1 MGRTDSLEILT
12 KQFPLYSE
20 ELGINLSEAS
30 GRFRWF
36 LTSILFGARIGE
48 QVAMN
53 TYRCFEDA
61 GIDTPE
67 RIIEAGWDRLVEVLD
82 SGGYVRYDFSTAQK
96 LLDIAGTVKE
106 KYGSLEELYNQAADA
121 KDVERRLMAFKG
133 IGPTTT
139 QIFLRELRGKWKVEP
154 PISTIAQRT
163 AQSLSIDL
171 GQLQGK
177 ELVRAETALVKLGLR
192 YCKKNKCAQCPVKDF
207 CLEPK
212 S

>member
-1 MGRTDSLEILT
+1 L
-12 KQFPLYSE
+12 
-20 ELGINLSEAS
+20 

-36 LTSILFGARIGE
+36 LASTLFGARVGE

-53 TYRCFEDA
+53 TYRCFGDA

-96 LLDIAGTVKE
+96 LLDIVGTVKE
-106 KYGSLEELYNQAADA
+106 KYGSLEELYNQAVDA

-133 IGPTTT
+133 MGPTTS
-139 QIFLRELRGKWKVEP
+139 QIFLRELRGKWRVEP
-154 PISTIAQRT
+154 PISTIAQKT
-163 AQSLSIDL
+163 AQNLDIDL
-171 GQLQGK
+171 NQLEGE

-192 YCKKNKCAQCPVKDF
+192 YCKKNKCAQCPVKDS